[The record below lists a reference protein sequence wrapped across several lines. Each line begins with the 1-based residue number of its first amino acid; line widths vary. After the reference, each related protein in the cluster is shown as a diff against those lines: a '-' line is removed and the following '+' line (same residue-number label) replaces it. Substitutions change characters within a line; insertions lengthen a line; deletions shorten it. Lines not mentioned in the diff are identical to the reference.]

1 MSTTHLGNC
10 DAALLG
16 QLLFSLLARIRVAE
30 VRVEIFVQDFRRLLA
45 EVSPF
50 PPEWGAQPEKGRAS
64 LLAGP
69 GINSSIWIAQI
80 AQSISHI
87 HGENNEEWAQR
98 ALMGRIWYPALRHTE
113 KEQTP
118 TNKVAKTY
126 THKQT
131 NTVTKHIQCLIWSV
145 GLPSPVQACN
155 VYSLVQRM
163 GGLCDG
169 AQSPLGVHL
178 GTL

>member
-16 QLLFSLLARIRVAE
+16 QLLLGLFARVRVAE

-50 PPEWGAQPEKGRAS
+50 PPEWGAKREKGRGS
-64 LLAGP
+64 LLAGT

-87 HGENNEEWAQR
+87 NGENNEEWALR
-98 ALMGRIWYPALRHTE
+98 ALRSGNIASCSESLVNTRE
-113 KEQTP
+113 DQTP
-118 TNKVAKTY
+118 D
-126 THKQT
+126 Q
-131 NTVTKHIQCLIWSV
+131 
-145 GLPSPVQACN
+145 
-155 VYSLVQRM
+155 
-163 GGLCDG
+163 
-169 AQSPLGVHL
+169 
-178 GTL
+178 